1 MHVRKKWEFG
11 KIRRDGIKHYGKYVC
26 FQYTKELSLL
36 SKIGLTVSR
45 KYGNAVER
53 NFFKRRMR
61 ELFRSNRPD
70 LPFSIQVNILPL
82 QSGKLASFDELLKDW
97 VNFMDYLTKVEH
109 ETAIKS

>member
-26 FQYTKELSLL
+26 FQYTKESSLL

-53 NFFKRRMR
+53 NLFKRRMR
-61 ELFRSNRPD
+61 ELFRSNRSD
-70 LPFSIQVNILPL
+70 FAFSIQVNILPL
-82 QSGKLASFDELLKDW
+82 KLGKVASFEELSEDW
-97 VNFMDYLTKVEH
+97 ENFMSYLTKGEH
-109 ETAIKS
+109 EKAIKS